1 MAACCADHGAAES
14 LESPPQAASDGNLAA
29 RRASA
34 THAAVLHAGDVS
46 ACQEYVELEA
56 MLHNRAHLQLLEVN
70 HSVDGAEDAKA
81 QDRQQGRLQ
90 RRTTGPAIV
99 RVGASCR
106 SVMLQQLL
114 LHGCQVR

>member
-1 MAACCADHGAAES
+1 MQ
-14 LESPPQAASDGNLAA
+14 LMQPYFML
-29 RRASA
+29 
-34 THAAVLHAGDVS
+34 VLGPK
-46 ACQEYVELEA
+46 YVELEA

-114 LHGCQVR
+114 LHGCAPSALDARQVRMHA